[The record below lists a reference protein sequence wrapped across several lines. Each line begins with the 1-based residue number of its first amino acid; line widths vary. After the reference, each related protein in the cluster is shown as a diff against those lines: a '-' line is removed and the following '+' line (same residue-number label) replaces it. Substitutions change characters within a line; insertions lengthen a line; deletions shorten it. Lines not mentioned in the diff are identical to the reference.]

1 MQSDLIGKRLDDIED
16 DDLKNALTQ
25 ATTSNSFDE
34 LQEGTQK
41 VLRLIDEYL
50 ESPVLHENSLEQ
62 LFDFSAN
69 ILHLE
74 NEDDPNAWRF
84 IKRIITHPNCPFSIY
99 SKMVEDGFI
108 FLSYFYLAATPNQNK
123 IHPELFDKMVEQFC
137 INFELGDIIEEDAI
151 LFLNK
156 IMENYEILMKNK
168 EEQEISEETKFKLL
182 ALIFSQS
189 SPISDDDL
197 FKKNIEIEKFI
208 KTVDGNILKEIIKEH
223 GFLRFK
229 DSNYFVLKAVFK
241 REDLET
247 LIDDTFIQKI
257 KEYYDA
263 YYYDN
268 DEWIFESIFKNPNL
282 SIKSV
287 ERIAWI
293 NKRFLEES
301 LISPKCSTSHI
312 VRFATQTINDD
323 PHNLDL
329 LRNIAEHKNC
339 PKFLGELIE
348 KHCEKIGE
356 MSRDE
361 LNLSYR

>member
-1 MQSDLIGKRLDDIED
+1 MQSDWIGERLDDIED

-50 ESPVLHENSLEQ
+50 EPPVLHENSLEQ

-69 ILHLE
+69 ILHLK

-168 EEQEISEETKFKLL
+168 EEQEISEKTKFKLL

-223 GFLRFK
+223 GFLRFD
-229 DSNYFVLKAVFK
+229 DSNYFISKAIFK
-241 REDLET
+241 REDIET
-247 LIDDTFIQKI
+247 FIDDTFIQKI
-257 KEYYDA
+257 KEYYDS

-268 DEWIFESIFKNPNL
+268 DEWIFESIFKNPSLTSKTIEKIAKINEQFMIG
-282 SIKSV
+282 SI
-287 ERIAWI
+287 
-293 NKRFLEES
+293 
-301 LISPKCSTSHI
+301 ISPKCSASHI
-312 VRFATQTINDD
+312 IHLATKTINDD
-323 PHNLDL
+323 PLNLNL
-329 LRNIAEHKNC
+329 LGKIKKHDNC
-339 PKFLGELIE
+339 PKFFG
-348 KHCEKIGE
+348 
-356 MSRDE
+356 
-361 LNLSYR
+361 